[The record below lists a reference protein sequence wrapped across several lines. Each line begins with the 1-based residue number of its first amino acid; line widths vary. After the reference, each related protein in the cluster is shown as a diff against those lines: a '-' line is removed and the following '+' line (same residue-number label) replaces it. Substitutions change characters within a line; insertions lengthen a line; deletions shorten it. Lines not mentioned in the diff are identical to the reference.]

1 MKFNFTQENIN
12 DLEAKGY
19 VKSYDHYMHII
30 GKYFPDDNRP
40 LKEIMKHAETDPMV
54 SIKTFYSL
62 GWDIVYLNNCY
73 CTTEEGAKID
83 QQVLKCAKQLVEDC
97 KKYKRDETLR
107 NMFKATYRYLLLMG
121 NIIRLGYAE
130 ECE

>member
-1 MKFNFTQENIN
+1 MKFNFTQENIK

-19 VKSYDHYMHII
+19 VKSHDHYMHIV
-30 GKYFPDDNRP
+30 GKYFPNDNRP

-54 SIKTFYSL
+54 SIELFYNL
-62 GWDIVYLNNCY
+62 GFDIVYLNNCY

-107 NMFKATYRYLLLMG
+107 NMFKAAYRYLLLMG
-121 NIIRLGYAE
+121 NIIRLGCAE
-130 ECE
+130 EC

>member
-1 MKFNFTQENIN
+1 MKFNFTQENIK

-30 GKYFPDDNRP
+30 GKYFPEDKRP
-40 LKEIMKHAETDPMV
+40 MKEILKHAETDPMV
-54 SIKTFYSL
+54 SIKLFYNL

-107 NMFKATYRYLLLMG
+107 NMFKAAYRYLLLMG
-121 NIIRLGYAE
+121 NIIRLGHAE

>member
-1 MKFNFTQENIN
+1 MKFNITEETQQQ
-12 DLEAKGY
+12 LEAKGY

-30 GKYFPDDNRP
+30 GKYFPNDNRP

-54 SIKTFYSL
+54 SIKLFYNL

-97 KKYKRDETLR
+97 KNYKRDETFR
-107 NMFKATYRYLLLMG
+107 NMFKASYRYLLLMG
-121 NIIRLGYAE
+121 NIIRLGHAE
-130 ECE
+130 ECK

>member
-1 MKFNFTQENIN
+1 MKFNFTQENIK

-54 SIKTFYSL
+54 SIKLFYNL

-83 QQVLKCAKQLVEDC
+83 QKVLKCAKQLVEDC
-97 KKYKRDETLR
+97 KNYNRDETLR
-107 NMFKATYRYLLLMG
+107 NMFKAAYRYLLLMG
-121 NIIRLGYAE
+121 NIIRLGHAE
-130 ECE
+130 ECA

>member
-1 MKFNFTQENIN
+1 MKFNITEETQQQ
-12 DLEAKGY
+12 LEAKGY

-30 GKYFPDDNRP
+30 GKYFPNDKRP
-40 LKEIMKHAETDPMV
+40 ITEIIKHVETDPMV
-54 SIKTFYSL
+54 SIKLFYNL

-97 KKYKRDETLR
+97 KNYKRNETLR
-107 NMFKATYRYLLLMG
+107 NMWKAAYRYLLLMG
-121 NIIRLGYAE
+121 NIIRLGIAE
-130 ECE
+130 ED